1 MRQRIASCLLLG
13 LFGVGRLYAA
23 DLSGEIGVGAIY
35 TDNIRLAPSNT
46 QSDTIGVLT
55 TDFVLHE
62 ATRRLDADVAAD
74 LQYLTYQHE
83 IYSNE
88 VFGNLTGFGKFAV
101 IPGRLDWVVQDNFGQ
116 QQITPGSPVTPLNL
130 ENINFASTGPDLNLP
145 LGSQLNAQFSG
156 RYSKV
161 SYQLDDLNNNRAAG
175 SAALVH
181 PLGATSNASL
191 NAATERVSYD
201 DSIAN
206 PDYTTRQ
213 AYLHYDAQGARSK
226 LDADVG
232 YDDATIRGAKT
243 GGALLRA
250 DLTRTLSASS
260 SLEFAAGQDISDT
273 GDLLRQIQGTGN
285 VTLGAAALQRSQD
298 PFTSRYARAAWH
310 FNRHRTGFELS
321 LSQYR
326 EIHTVEGDLDRT
338 RTELDVSV
346 RRDLSAALVLSVGA
360 AYARE
365 SYADSI
371 TPNDTDL
378 HSTVDLAWR
387 VGRRMQ
393 VHAQYSRVDHRSAS
407 LFNTYDENRFMLTA
421 GFATEKRIAKVPSNP
436 VY

>member
-1 MRQRIASCLLLG
+1 MRQRIASCLMLG
-13 LFGVGRLYAA
+13 FFGVGRLYAA

-35 TDNIRLAPSNT
+35 TDNIRLAPSDT

-88 VFGNLTGFGKFAV
+88 VFGNLTGYGKFAV

-130 ENINFASTGPDLNLP
+130 ENINFASTGPDVNVP

-181 PLGATSNASL
+181 PLDATSNASL
-191 NAATERVSYD
+191 NVATERVSYD
-201 DSIAN
+201 DSVAN

-213 AYLHYDAQGARSK
+213 GYLHYDAQGARSK

-232 YDDATIRGAKT
+232 YDDATIMGKKT
-243 GGALLRA
+243 GGALARV

-310 FNRHRTGFELS
+310 FDRHRTGFELS

-365 SYADSI
+365 SYTDSI

-378 HSTVDLAWR
+378 HGTVDLAWR